1 MTTAVSA
8 LDQVSSR
15 AARALNAPGEDG
27 KGLFALLLAP
37 VVLIVAA
44 ILYSLLAGAD
54 NGGGLLGTWA
64 VLWFTAI
71 GAIALAAGSLINGA
85 FRTVDAVREAQAS
98 GRI

>member
-15 AARALNAPGEDG
+15 AARALNAPSEGG
-27 KGLFALLLAP
+27 KGLVALLLAP

-44 ILYSLLAGAD
+44 VLYSLLAGAD
-54 NGGGLLGTWA
+54 NGGLLGTWA

-85 FRTVDAVREAQAS
+85 FRTVDAVREAQVS
-98 GRI
+98 VGI